1 MTTYSEGVK
10 EFGLFKWTCME
21 IARRKRDGGYKP
33 VSGQWFAA
41 PVGANRVKRGKGTLQ
56 FVPPV
61 FELPVKPLKNLATI
75 NAVEEPEPEV
85 SDDDMQELSLAPIP
99 ISAGD
104 ESEADEEGT
113 VSEDATV
120 NVDAE

>member
-1 MTTYSEGVK
+1 MNLAQEVEQHGGLYAFTCSE
-10 EFGLFKWTCME
+10 M
-21 IARRKRDGGYKP
+21 ARKRATMLP
-33 VSGQWFAA
+33 VSGQWYA
-41 PVGANRVKRGKGTLQ
+41 PTPKSVHKGKGRIVAPT
-56 FVPPV
+56 PAYEP
-61 FELPVKPLKNLATI
+61 PVKPLKNLATI